1 MYILC
6 YQHSAQCC
14 RGGEAESRS
23 DSDSSDSGR
32 RCLLQPV
39 VLLKAQIN
47 TLGLVGCC
55 RDYNII
61 MFQNK

>member
-1 MYILC
+1 MCIFC
-6 YQHSAQCC
+6 CQHSARRC
-14 RGGEAESRS
+14 RGGKAGSRSESRS
-23 DSDSSDSGR
+23 SDRGR
-32 RCLLQPV
+32 SCSLQPA